1 MAVARVAAVAPIQLL
16 AWELPCAAS
25 AALKKKKKRKIKVLT
40 AGMVPSGEYEGDPVS
55 GLLTSVAPNN
65 LQYSLTYSYITL
77 PLPHFMCFLH
87 SV

>member
-25 AALKKKKKRKIKVLT
+25 AALKKRKIKVLT
-40 AGMVPSGEYEGDPVS
+40 AGMVPSGGYEGDPVS